1 MSIVGTVV
9 LLRTITRGHDFGE
22 RLEPS
27 SADALRDLWKD
38 IEKKCFK
45 LYTRDPNNSLL
56 FDVYQSLNANMKQC
70 KRDLTNDPEQSQMM
84 ECHRGIE
91 AMYDQCREAAT
102 LGDVEDADQ
111 SAWAIREVVFPPTR
125 TTIIS
130 ARD

>member
-1 MSIVGTVV
+1 MSLVGTVV

-27 SADALRDLWKD
+27 SAEALRDLWAD
-38 IEKKCFK
+38 IDRKCFR

-56 FDVYQSLNANMKQC
+56 FDVYQALNSNMKQC
-70 KRDLTNDPEQSQMM
+70 KRDLTNDPEQTQMQQ
-84 ECHRGIE
+84 CHQGIE
-91 AMYDQCREAAT
+91 LMYHQCREAST
-102 LGDVEDADQ
+102 LGDVEDSDK

-130 ARD
+130 SRD